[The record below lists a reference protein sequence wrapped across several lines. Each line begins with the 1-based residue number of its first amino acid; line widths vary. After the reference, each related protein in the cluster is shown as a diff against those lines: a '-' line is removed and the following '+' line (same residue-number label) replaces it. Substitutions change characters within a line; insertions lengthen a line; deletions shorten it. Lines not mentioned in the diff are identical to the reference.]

1 MKTFDGKEITKSW
14 AVVDDNDEE
23 FISAWAIL
31 FSAAGDVARAKR
43 IAQANL
49 KELRRDMERQ
59 MIEGGDH
66 FKIELRMVGGQV

>member
-1 MKTFDGKEITKSW
+1 MMKTFGGKEITKSW

-43 IAQANL
+43 IAKSNL
-49 KELRRDMERQ
+49 K
-59 MIEGGDH
+59 MIEGGDN

>member
-1 MKTFDGKEITKSW
+1 MMKTFDGKEITKSW

-43 IAQANL
+43 IAKSNL
-49 KELRRDMERQ
+49 K
-59 MIEGGDH
+59 MIEGGDN